1 MSERVNRLVL
11 GFCLISF
18 LLLEWNYGV
27 LAIIF
32 VLIFEGVTNWRIPL
46 LISKMRYAMDGVSIN
61 ITEDNPFKY
70 HYEAERVTRFTVAT
84 TILLGFVVNNDLLWF
99 LPYFVGLNLLLA
111 GITGL
116 CPLVMFYKKIGFR

>member
-1 MSERVNRLVL
+1 MSERTNRLVL

-18 LLLEWNYGV
+18 LFLEWDYGV

-32 VLIFEGVTNWRIPL
+32 VLMFEGLTNWRIPI
-46 LISKMRYAMDGVSIN
+46 LISRMRYAMDGAAIN
-61 ITEDNPFKY
+61 IREDIHYKY
-70 HYEAERVTRFTVAT
+70 HYEAERITRFTVAT
-84 TILLGFVVNNDLLWF
+84 TIFLGFVVNRDLLWF

-116 CPLVMFYKKIGFR
+116 CPLVMLYKKIGFR

>member
-1 MSERVNRLVL
+1 MSERANRFTL

-18 LLLEWNYGV
+18 LFLEWNYGV

-32 VLIFEGVTNWRIPL
+32 VLIFEGITNWRIPTL
-46 LISKMRYAMDGVSIN
+46 VSRIRYAMEGSTFISEPSLN
-61 ITEDNPFKY
+61 SKFS
-70 HYEAERVTRFTVAT
+70 YEAERITRLTVAT
-84 TILLGFVVNNDLLWF
+84 TICLGYIIYNEMLWF

-116 CPLVMFYKKIGFR
+116 CPLVMFYKKVGFR